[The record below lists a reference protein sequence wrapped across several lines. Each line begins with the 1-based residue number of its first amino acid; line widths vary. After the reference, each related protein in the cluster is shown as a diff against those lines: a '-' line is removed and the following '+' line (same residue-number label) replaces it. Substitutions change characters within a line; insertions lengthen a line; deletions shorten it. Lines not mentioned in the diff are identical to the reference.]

1 MKITYVLI
9 SLFSMLVLTAC
20 SQNPPTN
27 PPQVDR
33 ASLIRSMTY
42 THRHLLEQQ
51 LGAQTGEQ
59 GSGPILLQS
68 HCDLIK
74 RGVVQTKP
82 LPALCEPS
90 VSLDAQACIARFHRC
105 VGACGTFMRDCPV
118 CERKAARCLEE
129 VDAGEDVMGAG
140 QPRLP
145 SLVAAPQ
152 FTLSGV
158 GMTEE
163 EQGA

>member
-1 MKITYVLI
+1 MKITYALI
-9 SLFSMLVLTAC
+9 TLFSILALTAC

-51 LGAQTGEQ
+51 FGPQIEEQ
-59 GSGPILLQS
+59 GRGQILLQS
-68 HCDLIK
+68 HCDLVK
-74 RGVVQTKP
+74 RSVVQTAP
-82 LPALCEPS
+82 LPAVCEPS
-90 VSLDAQACIARFHRC
+90 VPLDAQACIARFHRC

-129 VDAGEDVMGAG
+129 VDAGEDVIDTG

-152 FTLSGV
+152 FTLSGA

-163 EQGA
+163 E